1 MMARRVKGGAI
12 NSVSRRGTW
21 LASGFSH
28 VRFVVHNNSQ
38 VVNQDEFS
46 TTEGRR
52 GFYCRGARTRG
63 HDIACRRLLLPISCP
78 HARPWSGGEGSLQ
91 RERPRMP
98 APHGV
103 ALLVLVPP
111 VANRADAETLQPRA
125 THSKTVAPDDGAPPR
140 WFIHRPW

>member
-46 TTEGRR
+46 TTEGWR
-52 GFYCRGARTRG
+52 GF
-63 HDIACRRLLLPISCP
+63 
-78 HARPWSGGEGSLQ
+78 
-91 RERPRMP
+91 
-98 APHGV
+98 
-103 ALLVLVPP
+103 
-111 VANRADAETLQPRA
+111 
-125 THSKTVAPDDGAPPR
+125 
-140 WFIHRPW
+140 